1 MYSRASCSRNVIDL
15 LCFERVYAAASRD
28 WPTYPGGDAD
38 DGDDDDEE
46 DDEENAEAE
55 QRHVL
60 RRKRQEVVVVRSL
73 SHRHCSVRHARRL
86 YTLLSRLVSARP
98 IGSRLRL
105 GGSHGSLPLW
115 QLMCII
121 SAMYLVNKLSLSRPR
136 HDVSRSHIDLLCF
149 VRGYLG
155 TPTHQFV
162 TYSTQVD

>member
-1 MYSRASCSRNVIDL
+1 MYESKLRHCHHMYSRASCSRNVIDL

-60 RRKRQEVVVVRSL
+60 RRKRQEVVVVRPL

-98 IGSRLRL
+98 IGSRQTWRL
-105 GGSHGSLPLW
+105 ARQPAIVAADVH
-115 QLMCII
+115 
-121 SAMYLVNKLSLSRPR
+121 YLCCV
-136 HDVSRSHIDLLCF
+136 
-149 VRGYLG
+149 LG
-155 TPTHQFV
+155 K
-162 TYSTQVD
+162 